1 MTLRAKFF
9 VVLTLLGLTLGANVA
24 LSVWSIRFLERELA
38 WPLRSAQ
45 PVLSGMHTIK
55 RLGEQQ
61 ASELGIGRFGIDE
74 LLVGREMPVPDASRL
89 APRVVEIEQ
98 QVIEELAS
106 LERVD
111 SLRLRSG
118 VSTTQNLRTRS
129 REIMDLARGWEAG
142 GTTELLEQLIAR
154 IEARHEL
161 IERIE
166 GRIIEDAAL
175 ANTYGQRLRVLIY
188 SIIAV
193 ALLGAA
199 LVAVF
204 SVILLRRWVLEPVA
218 RLREGAQHFARG
230 EFGHSIAVQTGDE
243 LGQLGDEFNHMASMI
258 QAMQD
263 ERVERERLAAMGE
276 MAQRTVHNLRT
287 PLAGIRALAET
298 TQSELDENS
307 DLREIQQRIISTVD
321 RFEGW
326 LQGMLR
332 VSSPL
337 ELHHRTYR
345 PLDLVRGVVDSHRGA
360 AQSRSVELRLAHEA
374 DPGDAVGD
382 PEQLEHAVTALVSNA
397 VDYAPAHSAIELD
410 LGCIEGYWT
419 LRVRDRGP
427 GIPAE
432 LHVSI
437 FRPYFTTRKG
447 GTGIGLALVKRII
460 DQHHGSIEVQSPPQP
475 RSEGDSERGTAFL
488 MRIPVDARGET
499 EG

>member
-1 MTLRAKFF
+1 MTLRQKFF
-9 VVLTLLGLTLGANVA
+9 VILAMLAVILGANVS
-24 LSVWSIRFLERELA
+24 LSIWSIRFLERELA

-45 PVLSGMHTIK
+45 PVLSGLHGIK

-61 ASELGIGRFGIDE
+61 ANDLGIGRSTINELVDE
-74 LLVGREMPVPDASRL
+74 DLTAPEAFDV
-89 APRVVEIEQ
+89 APRVLTLEEQVIQLLDEMQ
-98 QVIEELAS
+98 QVET
-106 LERVD
+106 
-111 SLRLRSG
+111 LRLRSG

-129 REIMDLARGWEAG
+129 QEIRAIAQRWASSNERGAY
-142 GTTELLEQLIAR
+142 EQLIER

-175 ANTYGQRLRVLIY
+175 ANTYGQRLRVLILT
-188 SIIAV
+188 IIAV
-193 ALLGAA
+193 GLIGAG
-199 LVAVF
+199 LVAAY
-204 SVILLRRWVLEPVA
+204 SVILLRRWVLEPVE

-230 EFGHSIAVQTGDE
+230 VFDHEIRVQTGDE

-258 QAMQD
+258 QSMQD

-298 TQSELDENS
+298 TQSELEPDS
-307 DLREIQQRIISTVD
+307 DLRDIQQRIISSVD

-337 ELHHRTYR
+337 ELHHRAYK
-345 PLDLVRGVVDSHRGA
+345 PLELVQGVIESHRGA
-360 AQSRSVELRLAHEA
+360 AESRSVDLVLEVLQ
-374 DPGDAVGD
+374 DPGEGIGD
-382 PEQLEHAVTALVSNA
+382 PDQLEHAVTALLSNA
-397 VDYAPAHSAIELD
+397 IDYAPSGSKVELVI
-410 LGCIEGYWT
+410 GSRSSYWT
-419 LRVRDRGP
+419 LEVRDHGP
-427 GIPAE
+427 GIPAD

-447 GTGIGLALVKRII
+447 GTGIGLALVHRIV
-460 DQHHGSIEVQSPPQP
+460 DQHQGSIEVRSPLN
-475 RSEGDSERGTAFL
+475 GDSEPGTAFEVQVRL
-488 MRIPVDARGET
+488 DTRVERKE
-499 EG
+499 